1 MIWRVNKI
9 ATGMVIKQ
17 KCIESNIT
25 PKQISEMFNV
35 TLTVPYLWF
44 SGETV
49 PKIDHLVSLSKLF
62 KCTIEEL
69 LVIEEDNNEQQDG
82 RVD

>member
-1 MIWRVNKI
+1 MIWKVDKVC
-9 ATGMVIKQ
+9 TGLLIKE
-17 KCIESNIT
+17 KCVENGIT

-49 PKIDHLVSLSKLF
+49 PKIDHLVSLAKLF
-62 KCTIEEL
+62 KCPIEDL
-69 LVIEEDNNEQQDG
+69 LVVEHVVEQGEKDA
-82 RVD
+82 D